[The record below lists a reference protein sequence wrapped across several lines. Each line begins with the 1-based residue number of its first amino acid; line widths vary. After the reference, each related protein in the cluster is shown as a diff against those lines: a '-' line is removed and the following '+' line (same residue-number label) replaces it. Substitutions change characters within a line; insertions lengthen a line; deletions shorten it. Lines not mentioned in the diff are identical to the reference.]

1 MVKTFGWILAG
12 LLLVALGLA
21 VHVMGRTRPSRDCT
35 SSVVIAR
42 GPHGQPVE
50 CVCVDGV
57 IATCFNPGP

>member
-1 MVKTFGWILAG
+1 VVKTFWWIPMG
-12 LLLVALGLA
+12 LLVLA
-21 VHVMGRTRPSRDCT
+21 MVLAMYVFGRTRPSPDCT

-57 IATCFNPGP
+57 IAACFQPGP

>member
-1 MVKTFGWILAG
+1 MKTFWWVLAG
-12 LLLVALGLA
+12 LALLVVVLA
-21 VHVMGRTRPSRDCT
+21 VQVMGRTRPPRDCT

-42 GPHGQPVE
+42 GPHSQPVE

>member
-1 MVKTFGWILAG
+1 VVKTFGWILAG
-12 LLLVALGLA
+12 LLLLALGLA
-21 VHVMGRTRPSRDCT
+21 VHVMGRTRPSHDCA